1 MKTSMSLQKNSA
13 FTLVELLVV
22 IAIITVLAA
31 IAVPVLANSGK
42 GARQAAE
49 TAAARSVSSA
59 MQLYAS
65 ENNGAVLPG
74 LHLGPNEKVTDG
86 ENNPIPST
94 AAKRYPWRLASYLGY
109 NVQTAYLASGQKIN
123 DSSQLQYMVSLIPS
137 LGMNT
142 VYVGGND
149 SKSPNPFNLNPRTG
163 PRMAEQFVEQGGIS
177 RMIQAHRPSQLI
189 AFVSAVYSD
198 SRMGGEQPG
207 YFGVEY
213 PDKNVAFRHAGD
225 KALVVFLDGHT
236 ELLDREQLKNER
248 LWKNL
253 PDPNYAMQ

>member
-1 MKTSMSLQKNSA
+1 MKTSISVQKNYA

-22 IAIITVLAA
+22 VAIIAVLAA

-42 GARQAAE
+42 GARQASE
-49 TAAARSVSSA
+49 IAAARSISSA

-74 LHLGPNEKVTDG
+74 FHLARNEKVTDG
-86 ENNPIPST
+86 DNNLIPST
-94 AAKRYPWRLASYLGY
+94 AAKRYPWRLAPYLGY
-109 NVQTAYLASGQKIN
+109 NVQAAYLASGQKIK

-142 VYVGGND
+142 VYVGGNET
-149 SKSPNPFNLNPRTG
+149 KPNPFNLNPRTG
-163 PRMAEQFVEQGGIS
+163 PRLAQQFAEQGGIS

-198 SRMGGEQPG
+198 SRMDGEQPG
-207 YFGVEY
+207 YFSVEY
-213 PDKNVAFRHAGD
+213 PDKNVAFRHAAD

-236 ELLDREQLKNER
+236 ELLDREQLRNER